1 MVELSGYLV
10 KGPMDELEAC
20 YFVNQTGGNYF
31 QSTSALTSSLPL
43 FALQLSAVLFTTR
56 LLLLI
61 LRPLRQP
68 SIVSLIIAG
77 VVLGPSVLGA
87 TPFFWITSFLF
98 KAVKW
103 IGGDL
108 DRRFW
113 NSDPTWIRVW
123 LILSTSTVLTDVK
136 LLRTDMGR
144 LAMSSAVS
152 SDFFS
157 WILLVLAMSLLN
169 SHPYYVLPSILAF
182 VLLCV
187 FVIRPAISKIA
198 NHVVK
203 GDDFTDQHIWFILG
217 WIVFFGFITDVFGL
231 HSMVGSFM
239 LGVIMPRRD
248 AIRMKLME
256 RLDDFVSG
264 ILMPLFFLTS
274 GIRTD
279 AGFMLKETPWY
290 AVLAIIF
297 LSFGA
302 KILSTMLVFL
312 FHNKPMEDGFALG
325 VIMNTKGVLSI
336 IIINAGRNIKVL
348 NNQTFTLMVF
358 SALAMTC
365 MVEPLIAA
373 IYKPRNKLLRYKNR
387 TIESVLENGVEFKIL
402 ACVLSNRDAPCM
414 ISLLEASNAGPDI
427 PICVVAVHL
436 VELTGRNTAM
446 LIVHDQSMTSK
457 SNPIRAKSE
466 SDQIIAAFKSYEKRN
481 RDVSVKTITAISPY
495 ENMHEDICS
504 LALDTRVSL
513 IIIPFQTVLLTADGR
528 AEDAKSTFPAMNQYV
543 LENAPCSVGLLVDR
557 GLGSVVQTGPARNS
571 SGSKRHRIAMI
582 FIGGPDDREALAYA
596 WRMAGHPDHVSLTV
610 LRFLPGRVAA
620 ESAPEHSSSSHD
632 GLVSSMAI
640 QEREKRLDDEYTYE
654 FMFKTLDDESITYTE
669 KVSEEGR
676 KTRSVLT
683 SGLSDWNSCKE
694 LGTMGDALAS
704 SNFASHASVL
714 VIQQYVPKNYIA
726 TPFGFSASYGSKSW
740 QPLMFSEQVPFG
752 NSTSISHHYV
762 YEQDEDDDD
771 D

>member
-1 MVELSGYLV
+1 
-10 KGPMDELEAC
+10 
-20 YFVNQTGGNYF
+20 
-31 QSTSALTSSLPL
+31 
-43 FALQLSAVLFTTR
+43 
-56 LLLLI
+56 
-61 LRPLRQP
+61 
-68 SIVSLIIAG
+68 
-77 VVLGPSVLGA
+77 
-87 TPFFWITSFLF
+87 
-98 KAVKW
+98 
-103 IGGDL
+103 
-108 DRRFW
+108 
-113 NSDPTWIRVW
+113 
-123 LILSTSTVLTDVK
+123 
-136 LLRTDMGR
+136 
-144 LAMSSAVS
+144 
-152 SDFFS
+152 
-157 WILLVLAMSLLN
+157 
-169 SHPYYVLPSILAF
+169 
-182 VLLCV
+182 
-187 FVIRPAISKIA
+187 
-198 NHVVK
+198 
-203 GDDFTDQHIWFILG
+203 
-217 WIVFFGFITDVFGL
+217 
-231 HSMVGSFM
+231 
-239 LGVIMPRRD
+239 MPRRD

-481 RDVSVKTITAISPY
+481 PDVSVQTITAISPY
-495 ENMHEDICS
+495 ENIHEDICS

-557 GLGSVVQTGPARNS
+557 GLGSVVQT
-571 SGSKRHRIAMI
+571 
-582 FIGGPDDREALAYA
+582 
-596 WRMAGHPDHVSLTV
+596 GHPDHVSLTV

-669 KVSEEGR
+669 KVVNNGDETLAEIRRNEADFDLYIVGR
-676 KTRSVLT
+676 GEKTRSVLT

-762 YEQDEDDDD
+762 YDQDQDDDD
-771 D
+771 DDDDD